1 VYSDQ
6 SEPEDQ
12 SRRKE
17 REGRTAQRGSSRGGV
32 YFGDNFLGTADRSNG
47 GGPPMQGGHLRKET
61 EHESCDCPKSR
72 SFNDKEQDIQRGSTY
87 GDCESN
93 HKREGSWR

>member
-17 REGRTAQRGSSRGGV
+17 REGRTAQRGSSCGGV

-47 GGPPMQGGHLRKET
+47 GGPPM
-61 EHESCDCPKSR
+61 
-72 SFNDKEQDIQRGSTY
+72 
-87 GDCESN
+87 
-93 HKREGSWR
+93 